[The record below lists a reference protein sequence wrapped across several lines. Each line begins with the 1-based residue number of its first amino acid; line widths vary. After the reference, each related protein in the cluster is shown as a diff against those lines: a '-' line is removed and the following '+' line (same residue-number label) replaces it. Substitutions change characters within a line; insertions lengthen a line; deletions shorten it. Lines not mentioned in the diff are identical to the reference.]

1 MASNTSGASATAPDD
16 RHLMRIDLDD
26 LSQADSIR
34 SVYVYEAPVRLWHWI
49 NALAIT
55 VLSITGYWIASP
67 LPASA
72 GEASQHYLMG
82 YIRFTHFAAG
92 YILAIGLL
100 GRIYW
105 AIVGNYYA
113 KELFW
118 LPIYQLGYWKDL
130 WQVVKWYSFLSERPG
145 QYIGHNPLARAAMF
159 LFFLVPCIFMVLS
172 GFAMYSEGLGVDS
185 WADALFGWIIP
196 LYGQSQDVHTW
207 HHLGMWV
214 ILCFVILH
222 IYFAVRDEIVGRS
235 SMVSTMLSGHRTFKD

>member
-1 MASNTSGASATAPDD
+1 MMTTLVVGPFYLGSGLGLTATQVGLVMSVGPLISIVSGVPSG
-16 RHLMRIDLDD
+16 HLVDAWGSRRVLVMGL
-26 LSQADSIR
+26 LLLAAGSG
-34 SVYVYEAPVRLWHWI
+34 LL
-49 NALAIT
+49 AL
-55 VLSITGYWIASP
+55 
-67 LPASA
+67 LPNVI
-72 GEASQHYLMG
+72 G
-82 YIRFTHFAAG
+82 IAG

-100 GRIYW
+100 GRMYW
-105 AIVGNYYA
+105 AVVGNYYA